1 VLGGRDDS
9 LKVGLGFGSPFGA
22 EVVCH
27 FAMDDA
33 ASQRLFRFVIGRW
46 NFGITQ
52 EVQQL
57 IAMRREAIEQLAR
70 CFAPDRFLQQLIESV
85 SSGLRRH

>member
-1 VLGGRDDS
+1 MFGGRDDS
-9 LKVGLGFGSPFGA
+9 LKGGVGFGSPFGA
-22 EVVCH
+22 KAVCH
-27 FAMDDA
+27 LAMNNA
-33 ASQRLFRFVIGRW
+33 ATQRLFRFVVGRW
-46 NFGITQ
+46 NIWITQ